1 MDVSQQPSAQS
12 KHPIK
17 DYYIYRL
24 FQKLKKMIFQSI
36 SATSVPP
43 KIEWTNQEQNLMLS
57 FWFYVHFFPNE
68 RGNKKKGLGYA
79 ISELTGSTAWWEL
92 RQVTGLMCLRFCKC
106 LYSKWNLTKYPD
118 VVCHPVVLVVEC
130 FLERAPRRGKEIWK
144 QWGFTKPVRA

>member
-1 MDVSQQPSAQS
+1 MNISQQPSAQS

-57 FWFYVHFFPNE
+57 FGFYVHFFPNE
-68 RGNKKKGLGYA
+68 RVNKKKGLGYA

-92 RQVTGLMCLRFCKC
+92 RQVMGLMCRRFCKC

-118 VVCHPVVLVVEC
+118 VVCHPVALVVEC

-144 QWGFTKPVRA
+144 QWSFTKPMRV